1 MTVMFTSK
9 GLATDSLK
17 MAFLDELHKAPK
29 DTSVCII
36 TTAAKQEKASHPRIQ
51 EAKVILHT
59 LGIVRVDFL
68 DVECEAPA
76 RLLDYDCLYLAGG
89 DPVHLLKHLRSSG
102 ASELIRRFAH
112 DRLIVGVSA
121 GSLVFG
127 PHLKLVHLFTPHLF
141 IEERDI
147 HLPGLGL
154 IERPLMPHANREDL
168 FPADASIQERLTQFE
183 RMHDTIVLRLSD
195 DAYYVIP

>member
-9 GLATDSLK
+9 GLATDSIK
-17 MAFLDELHKAPK
+17 TAFLLELHKAPV

-51 EAKVILHT
+51 EAKTILHT
-59 LGIVRVDFL
+59 LGIVHVDFL
-68 DVECEAPA
+68 DVECEAPV

-102 ASELIRRFAH
+102 ADELIQRFAH

-141 IEERDI
+141 IDDRDI
-147 HLPGLGL
+147 QLTGLGL
-154 IERPLMPHANREDL
+154 IERPLMPHADRDDL
-168 FPADASIQERLTQFE
+168 FPADTSIQERLTQFE
-183 RMHDTIVLRLSD
+183 QMYDTSILRLPD
-195 DAYYVIP
+195 DAYHVMP